1 MSVFSHSSPDF
12 SPRVWKGGASQ
23 AAEKSLSAVILSGDG
38 PAGPPIEMKIGSSG
52 YTVAAAWNGEGRPGS
67 GFVEAVP
74 ECGLGRALEPI
85 FATPPSRRGTV
96 VSASRC
102 LMSIFRAFYRFHANP
117 STCRDMRADF
127 PRSPFAVILSAA
139 KDLARSIF
147 KAVRD
152 SSLAVL
158 RTACGPTTPRRVN
171 QTAF

>member
-1 MSVFSHSSPDF
+1 VCHALGRWRGHPFGKL
-12 SPRVWKGGASQ
+12 RVGSGRDPQDARERR
-23 AAEKSLSAVILSGDG
+23 AARCKVIMSGDG

-85 FATPPSRRGTV
+85 FAAPPSRRGTV

-117 STCRDMRADF
+117 RTCRDMRDDF
-127 PRSPFAVILSAA
+127 PRSPFAVILSEA
-139 KDLARSIF
+139 KNLALSIF
-147 KAVRD
+147 KAMRD
-152 SSLAVL
+152 SSFAIL
-158 RTACGPTTPRRVN
+158 RTACGSSE
-171 QTAF
+171 